1 MYVIKRNGKQAIF
14 DKSKIAIAV
23 SKANKEVLE
32 NKLSD
37 DQINNIADAIESRAK
52 QFSRALNIEE
62 IQDMVENL
70 IMYYNRYEVA
80 KAYVLYRYKQ
90 KENRDNG
97 NLFNKVN
104 AIVNNEDEETKQEN
118 SQKFL

>member
-1 MYVIKRNGKQAIF
+1 MYVIKRNGKQVIF
-14 DKSKIAIAV
+14 DKTKIAVAV

-70 IMYYNRYEVA
+70 IMYYNKYEVA

-104 AIVNNEDEETKQEN
+104 AIVNNEDEETK
-118 SQKFL
+118 